1 MVIWVLSFTYTKP
14 CQIQRAFC
22 VFTTE
27 KRLLW
32 SFEKNCSCHQSFH
45 QKRFSTKKT
54 ILWKNLKQIV
64 IALLKRTNIKTNK
77 ILMTIIKKKSE
88 RAVGYNASYF
98 FTKKVVQ
105 KIRIEGSRCR
115 SDLSDPCSH
124 SSLFLFALGL
134 KDGNRRILDC
144 FPPYCNKPHFFPQ
157 SFSFFL
163 SFAIVSSNL

>member
-1 MVIWVLSFTYTKP
+1 MTRIEKKVKEPLDTY
-14 CQIQRAFC
+14 
-22 VFTTE
+22 
-27 KRLLW
+27 
-32 SFEKNCSCHQSFH
+32 
-45 QKRFSTKKT
+45 
-54 ILWKNLKQIV
+54 
-64 IALLKRTNIKTNK
+64 
-77 ILMTIIKKKSE
+77 
-88 RAVGYNASYF
+88 ASYF

-144 FPPYCNKPHFFPQ
+144 FPPYCNKRHFFPQ

-163 SFAIVSSNL
+163 SFAIVSSNLQPFIVSFTISRGSLYPIQICSKQLSCFKCRLGLNQGKIMH

>member
-1 MVIWVLSFTYTKP
+1 MVNGSSFESWWNGGQAMNFELDWWKSAWPMLEFVTLRSEFCDTYFCVCDTHFRDLERRKFIIFSLLVIWVLSFTYTKP

-64 IALLKRTNIKTNK
+64 IALLKKNEHQN
-77 ILMTIIKKKSE
+77 
-88 RAVGYNASYF
+88 
-98 FTKKVVQ
+98 
-105 KIRIEGSRCR
+105 
-115 SDLSDPCSH
+115 
-124 SSLFLFALGL
+124 
-134 KDGNRRILDC
+134 
-144 FPPYCNKPHFFPQ
+144 
-157 SFSFFL
+157 
-163 SFAIVSSNL
+163 

>member
-1 MVIWVLSFTYTKP
+1 
-14 CQIQRAFC
+14 
-22 VFTTE
+22 
-27 KRLLW
+27 
-32 SFEKNCSCHQSFH
+32 
-45 QKRFSTKKT
+45 
-54 ILWKNLKQIV
+54 
-64 IALLKRTNIKTNK
+64 
-77 ILMTIIKKKSE
+77 MTIIKKKSE

-144 FPPYCNKPHFFPQ
+144 FPPYCNKPHFSPNPFP
-157 SFSFFL
+157 SFFP
-163 SFAIVSSNL
+163 SQ

>member
-1 MVIWVLSFTYTKP
+1 
-14 CQIQRAFC
+14 
-22 VFTTE
+22 
-27 KRLLW
+27 
-32 SFEKNCSCHQSFH
+32 
-45 QKRFSTKKT
+45 
-54 ILWKNLKQIV
+54 
-64 IALLKRTNIKTNK
+64 
-77 ILMTIIKKKSE
+77 MTIIKKKKSE

-144 FPPYCNKPHFFPQ
+144 FPPYCNKPHFSPNPFP
-157 SFSFFL
+157 SFFP
-163 SFAIVSSNL
+163 SQ